1 MAFDGCNTLGI
12 KMDQMAACIGA
23 RETINVTCFRRAYE
37 GHKKALQDTVNALLN
52 CQGYWAAMGCGL
64 R

>member
-1 MAFDGCNTLGI
+1 
-12 KMDQMAACIGA
+12 MDQMAACIGA
-23 RETINVTCFRRAYE
+23 RETINATCFRGGYE
-37 GHKKALQDTVNALLN
+37 GHQKALQDIVNAQAN